1 LPFRSKIYAQIG
13 AIECGRETEKMRD
26 RWTDRQRI
34 REREEA
40 RQILLE
46 NARESE
52 RERQVR
58 MQNSDRGR
66 EVERDKGEVERDKG
80 EVERD
85 KRGVERETKEK

>member
-1 LPFRSKIYAQIG
+1 
-13 AIECGRETEKMRD
+13 M
-26 RWTDRQRI
+26 
-34 REREEA
+34 
-40 RQILLE
+40 E

-58 MQNSDRGR
+58 MQNCDRGR

-85 KRGVERETKEK
+85 KREVERETKET